1 MAVILSSCFVLVGYL
16 NSSKSAASVFQYFV
30 SLVTVFAV
38 LNWIAILVSFL
49 SFRRALKAQG
59 IQVKELPYV
68 GLLQPYGS
76 YYALVISF
84 AILFFNGKFS
94 IAPHFAE
101 IRSVFKRKLAYR
113 KP

>member
-1 MAVILSSCFVLVGYL
+1 MAVILSSSFVLVGYL

-59 IQVKELPYV
+59 IQVRELPYV

-84 AILFFNGKFS
+84 AILFFNGKFQ
-94 IAPHFAE
+94 
-101 IRSVFKRKLAYR
+101 R
-113 KP
+113 